1 MEAWGSY
8 IFSKQQI
15 KAALIQVIV
24 QVCLTLKLAETTM
37 LYWQLGKLVCLLL
50 ESHVDRKQRQLGI
63 YGVPWESHL
72 WEKRFK
78 KSLIF
83 LRSYKMIAVMLQ
95 MWIISQGRLVS
106 ANVKLFWEN
115 GLNVDVS
122 VLAGWERVPKAPS
135 SVLQVCT
142 VWGLISNRFSTPFYV
157 PSAKPTPG
165 FFVLFFFS
173 FFSFFLG
180 YFDTY
185 EKFSIQKR
193 SCSIWCCL

>member
-63 YGVPWESHL
+63 YGVPRESHL

-122 VLAGWERVPKAPS
+122 VLAVWEKVPKTLVRKVWS
-135 SVLQVCT
+135 LSKILGHTLVLTQ
-142 VWGLISNRFSTPFYV
+142 GSTHFRLYLNKHLV
-157 PSAKPTPG
+157 QCFRYALSEAW
-165 FFVLFFFS
+165 L
-173 FFSFFLG
+173 
-180 YFDTY
+180 
-185 EKFSIQKR
+185 
-193 SCSIWCCL
+193 